1 LLHTKNP
8 SPIYDDLFNQP
19 IDKRRMNEMK
29 KKLFALAS
37 LLMAV
42 SLVLAGCGVPAA
54 PAATPQVVEKTVIV
68 QVTSAP
74 KPVTEAG
81 GGGEIAVIVKTTQ
94 TSFWQNVQKG
104 AMAAGL
110 ELQAKTADLRVT
122 FLGAKSESDINEEID
137 IVENAINRGVKAI
150 VLAPSDVKALQKP
163 VADAKAAGI
172 PVIIIDSKL
181 DGDPS
186 QYTAFF
192 ATDNKA
198 AGEACAKALIDT
210 LAAKGIT
217 EGKVQVMSYV
227 AGVGSE
233 VGRVGGFNDYIKANS
248 KFTLLQTQYS
258 NADMPTALNQ
268 TTNVLQANPDLVG
281 IFGANEP
288 TAIGMGKAIQQA
300 GLSGKLVAIGFDG
313 NQVLADMVRDGTLN
327 AIAVQSAYNM
337 GYLGVKSAYDVAF
350 QGKTIDPYV
359 DTGFLMVTKDNI
371 DSQDAKNVLY

>member
-1 LLHTKNP
+1 
-8 SPIYDDLFNQP
+8 
-19 IDKRRMNEMK
+19 MK
-29 KKLFALAS
+29 KQMFALVS
-37 LLMAV
+37 LLVAASM
-42 SLVLAGCGVPAA
+42 VLAGCGA
-54 PAATPQVVEKTVIV
+54 PATPQVIEKTVEV
-68 QVTSAP
+68 QVTKVVEVTAVP
-74 KPVTEAG
+74 QPVE
-81 GGGEIAVIVKTTQ
+81 GGEIAVIVKTGNS
-94 TSFWQNVQKG
+94 SFWQNVQTG
-104 AMAAGL
+104 AMDAQN
-110 ELQAKTADLRVT
+110 ELQAQTPKLTVT
-122 FLGAKSESDINEEID
+122 FLGAQSESDINEEIN

-150 VLAPSDVKALQKP
+150 VLAPSDVTALQKP

-186 QYTAFF
+186 QYVSFL

-198 AGEACAKALIDT
+198 AGEACAKALIDA

-233 VGRVGGFNDYIKANS
+233 IGRVGGFNDYIKANS
-248 KFTLLQTQYS
+248 KFTLLETQYS

-300 GLSGKLVAIGFDG
+300 GLSGKIVAIGFDG
-313 NQVLADMVRDGTLN
+313 NQVLADMVKDGTLN
-327 AIAVQSAYNM
+327 AIAVQSSYNM
-337 GYLGVKSAYDVAF
+337 GYLGVKYAYDVAF
-350 QGKTIDPYV
+350 AGKTIPDYV

>member
-1 LLHTKNP
+1 
-8 SPIYDDLFNQP
+8 
-19 IDKRRMNEMK
+19 MK
-29 KKLFALAS
+29 KQMFALVS
-37 LLMAV
+37 LLVAASM
-42 SLVLAGCGVPAA
+42 VLAGCGA
-54 PAATPQVVEKTVIV
+54 PATPQVVEKTVEV
-68 QVTSAP
+68 QVTKVVEVTAVP
-74 KPVTEAG
+74 QPVE
-81 GGGEIAVIVKTTQ
+81 GGEIAVIVKTGNS
-94 TSFWQNVQKG
+94 SFWQNVQTG
-104 AMAAGL
+104 AMDAQN
-110 ELQAKTADLRVT
+110 ELQAQTPKLTVT
-122 FLGAKSESDINEEID
+122 FLGAQSESDINEEIN

-150 VLAPSDVKALQKP
+150 VLAPSDVTALQKP

-186 QYTAFF
+186 QYVSFL

-198 AGEACAKALIDT
+198 AGEACAKALIDA

-233 VGRVGGFNDYIKANS
+233 IGRVGGFNDYITANS
-248 KFTLLQTQYS
+248 KFTLLETQYS

-300 GLSGKLVAIGFDG
+300 GLSGELVAIGFDG
-313 NQVLADMVRDGTLN
+313 NQVLADMVKDGTLN
-327 AIAVQSAYNM
+327 AIAVQSSYNM
-337 GYLGVKSAYDVAF
+337 GYLGVKYAYDVAF
-350 QGKTIDPYV
+350 AGKTIPDYV

>member
-1 LLHTKNP
+1 
-8 SPIYDDLFNQP
+8 
-19 IDKRRMNEMK
+19 MK
-29 KKLFALAS
+29 KQMFALVS
-37 LLMAV
+37 LLVAASM
-42 SLVLAGCGVPAA
+42 VLAGCGA
-54 PAATPQVVEKTVIV
+54 PATPQVVEKTVEV
-68 QVTSAP
+68 QVTKVVEVTAVP
-74 KPVTEAG
+74 QPVE
-81 GGGEIAVIVKTTQ
+81 GGEIAVIVKTGNS
-94 TSFWQNVQKG
+94 SFWQNVQTG
-104 AMAAGL
+104 AMDAQN
-110 ELQAKTADLRVT
+110 ELQAQTPKLTVT
-122 FLGAKSESDINEEID
+122 FLGAQSESDINEEIN

-150 VLAPSDVKALQKP
+150 VLAPSDVTALQKP

-186 QYTAFF
+186 QYVSFL

-198 AGEACAKALIDT
+198 AGEACAKALIDS

-233 VGRVGGFNDYIKANS
+233 IGRVGGFNDYITANS
-248 KFTLLQTQYS
+248 NFTLLETQYS

-300 GLSGKLVAIGFDG
+300 GLSGELVAIGFDG
-313 NQVLADMVRDGTLN
+313 NQVLADMVKDGTLN
-327 AIAVQSAYNM
+327 AIAVQSSYNM
-337 GYLGVKSAYDVAF
+337 GYLGVKYAYDVAF
-350 QGKTIDPYV
+350 GGKTIPDYV

>member
-1 LLHTKNP
+1 MKN
-8 SPIYDDLFNQP
+8 
-19 IDKRRMNEMK
+19 KV
-29 KKLFALAS
+29 FALVS

-42 SLVLAGCGVPAA
+42 SLVLAGCATP
-54 PAATPQVVEKTVIV
+54 ATPQVIEKTVE
-68 QVTSAP
+68 VTKVVEVTAVP
-74 KPVTEAG
+74 QPATEAG
-81 GGGEIAVIVKTTQ
+81 AGRLRSSSRLATPASGRMCRRGPWMPRL
-94 TSFWQNVQKG
+94 SFRRETPK
-104 AMAAGL
+104 L
-110 ELQAKTADLRVT
+110 TVT

-150 VLAPSDVKALQKP
+150 VLAPSDVTALQKP

-186 QYTAFF
+186 QYVSFL

-198 AGEACAKALIDT
+198 AGEACAKALIDA

-248 KFTLLQTQYS
+248 KFTLLETQYS

-313 NQVLADMVRDGTLN
+313 NSVLADMVKDGTLN
-327 AIAVQSAYNM
+327 AIAVQSSYNM
-337 GYLGVKSAYDVAF
+337 GYLGVKTAYDVAF
-350 QGKTIDPYV
+350 AGKTIDAYV